1 MDTPIKDLV
10 AAGGD
15 LEHIKSMICELSDE
29 LHPLFHEN
37 NICACKHENEKFCL
51 DPTYASILKLTK
63 GTPGYRELS
72 WAPPL
77 ENVVLRAIMQLTSRI
92 ITDKDT
98 LPFWA
103 GIIKASEGPELEVK
117 HFHVPARRSKTSE
130 NARSEKETLDH
141 LAKVAGNVRF
151 HFKAFQDLR
160 HRIESNC
167 ETDEMGFM
175 IAVWCP
181 DVEDPELRL
190 AELATR
196 IFFEGDVEK
205 PSLDMEQLEAILEP
219 KHEDDSADDEEPT
232 SDSER
237 RRTITFC
244 GWRDGKP
251 MTQAAPYPHIFMNLN
266 HMHGYDMSTD
276 DWQTLSISQLRSSI
290 LSTAAVLC
298 HEFAHAMIATYLPL
312 QDEPFMNAESVA
324 ECGCSFTN
332 YVFGGNMDLAH
343 DTDGAPLG
351 IVIKPWPEFSFW
363 KVYADGGQTL
373 GLSDFSKKALPSPVF
388 HYPSEYK
395 WECFLEQSFWEETKP
410 RLKAFKKLWLRPNN
424 PRNTDATI
432 AADETPEANSRDR
445 RVRLSDAKMEYES
458 CIAKR
463 NARRAAMEENKARW
477 DRYCDQAEDKKE
489 EFLDAGRLRVF
500 DKFWAWCTR
509 HFDKNVFL

>member
-1 MDTPIKDLV
+1 
-10 AAGGD
+10 
-15 LEHIKSMICELSDE
+15 
-29 LHPLFHEN
+29 
-37 NICACKHENEKFCL
+37 
-51 DPTYASILKLTK
+51 
-63 GTPGYRELS
+63 
-72 WAPPL
+72 
-77 ENVVLRAIMQLTSRI
+77 
-92 ITDKDT
+92 
-98 LPFWA
+98 
-103 GIIKASEGPELEVK
+103 LEVK
-117 HFHVPARRSKTSE
+117 HFHVPARRSKTPE
-130 NARSEKETLDH
+130 NALSEKETLDH

-205 PSLDMEQLEAILEP
+205 PYLDMEQLEAILEP
-219 KHEDDSADDEEPT
+219 KHEDDSTDDEEPT

-251 MTQAAPYPHIFMNLN
+251 VTQVA
-266 HMHGYDMSTD
+266 
-276 DWQTLSISQLRSSI
+276 
-290 LSTAAVLC
+290 
-298 HEFAHAMIATYLPL
+298 L

-388 HYPSEYK
+388 HYPAEYK
-395 WECFLEQSFWEETKP
+395 
-410 RLKAFKKLWLRPNN
+410 
-424 PRNTDATI
+424 
-432 AADETPEANSRDR
+432 
-445 RVRLSDAKMEYES
+445 
-458 CIAKR
+458 
-463 NARRAAMEENKARW
+463 
-477 DRYCDQAEDKKE
+477 
-489 EFLDAGRLRVF
+489 
-500 DKFWAWCTR
+500 
-509 HFDKNVFL
+509 